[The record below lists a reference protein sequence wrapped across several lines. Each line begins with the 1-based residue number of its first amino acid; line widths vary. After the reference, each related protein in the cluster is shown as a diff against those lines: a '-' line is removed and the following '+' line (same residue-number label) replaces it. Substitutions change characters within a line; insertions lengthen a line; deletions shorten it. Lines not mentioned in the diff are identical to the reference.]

1 MDRFL
6 GKLKKKA
13 SGGRN
18 KASADKASRE
28 ATRSPSP
35 LLPPSLSL
43 SAEPNEEEPT
53 DPQYS
58 NKDRP
63 REAFETTLHPPVA
76 RSGDRHSNYKPYRRA
91 PETPPTT
98 NLDFPLGFSSHP
110 YESSKKSFPP
120 PRTSKT
126 TALSPARITRKE
138 VPKKE
143 KLPDNDKI
151 HEAPKASEV
160 TAPAVPEVD
169 DEPEP
174 EPEPEPESELAPST
188 RSTSQEIE
196 GSVRSVE
203 RPSLDSQTSTT
214 ISPTKAERTAEPLA
228 KKYACLVHQQ
238 EELHA
243 KKYMRIIHHR
253 EELESRGILWPTSPP
268 THEFPDDS
276 TGEPQVYEFPQFVP
290 KPLILRNQREPSIEG
305 LRSNERKIS
314 ANGAMHD
321 YEAAKLE
328 SWRKFYGKGEMMQ
341 TLHNEIDEYL
351 GALMFKRLLKE
362 TNATAIGKSE
372 EYRTEVTVREYWDG
386 VRGFLG
392 LEFKDED
399 MRN

>member
-6 GKLKKKA
+6 GKLIKKA
-13 SGGRN
+13 GGGRN
-18 KASADKASRE
+18 KASADKVHRSRE

-35 LLPPSLSL
+35 SLSP
-43 SAEPNEEEPT
+43 EPNEAEPT
-53 DPQYS
+53 KTPLPQHS
-58 NKDRP
+58 DKDLP
-63 REAFETTLHPPVA
+63 QQAFETTLRPPVA
-76 RSGDRHSNYKPYRRA
+76 PSGDRHSNYRPYRRA
-91 PETPPTT
+91 PETPRTT
-98 NLDFPLGFSSHP
+98 LDFPLGFSSHP

-126 TALSPARITRKE
+126 TVLSPARITRKE
-138 VPKKE
+138 APKKE

-160 TAPAVPEVD
+160 TALAVPEVD
-169 DEPEP
+169 NELEL
-174 EPEPEPESELAPST
+174 EVELESELAPST

-214 ISPTKAERTAEPLA
+214 ISPTKAERTAEL
-228 KKYACLVHQQ
+228 L
-238 EELHA
+238 A

-268 THEFPDDS
+268 TYEFPDDS

-290 KPLILRNQREPSIEG
+290 KPLILRNQREPSNEG

-314 ANGAMHD
+314 GNGAMHD

-386 VRGFLG
+386 VRGFLD
-392 LEFKDED
+392 LKFKDED